1 MFNGACH
8 PWAYDYCLVI
18 FNLIHMCIFLLYVNT
33 SLECNRLISSKLLF
47 VKCLISNMYMYIRP
61 YLFISCINPN
71 AFSFNRL
78 LRLHVIRYR
87 CFLFIWKKNTFW
99 TWKDGVRFIWNFESR
114 AKISS
119 KRFVYVIFQPP
130 RFEFTTK
137 LIKTLLWNHFWIC
150 FLANHS
156 ELCQFNGYC
165 RVMYICSNLP
175 S

>member
-1 MFNGACH
+1 
-8 PWAYDYCLVI
+8 
-18 FNLIHMCIFLLYVNT
+18 
-33 SLECNRLISSKLLF
+33 
-47 VKCLISNMYMYIRP
+47 MYMYIRP
-61 YLFISCINPN
+61 YLFISGINPN

-78 LRLHVIRYR
+78 LRLHVIRCNIDAFY
-87 CFLFIWKKNTFW
+87 LFEKKKTFW

-137 LIKTLLWNHFWIC
+137 LIKTPFWNHFWIC
-150 FLANHS
+150 FLANNS

-165 RVMYICSNLP
+165 RVMYMYMFQLAVIM
-175 S
+175 